1 LPAVIGAR
9 LHRLDAPVRAA
20 AELVAMAEPMEAA
33 LLERLLP
40 PDVVAALDSERL
52 LATVP
57 DRRRQQVRTVHPL
70 YAEALRATVPPLRA
84 RDHRRRLA
92 DALAVTGARRRG
104 DRVRLAVWCMEAGI
118 RDDPDLFLA
127 GAREAAGGLEHDL
140 AGRLAQAAVDAG
152 GSFDAQLVLLQQLP
166 YQGRAAEA
174 LDRAE
179 ALERA
184 VPGDH
189 DRVRLAVL
197 RSNLHLIV
205 GRVEAAGRVL
215 DAAIGQVADPRSR
228 VRLELHRAGQAFTVG
243 RVAECLALGSRVLDA
258 TGSDPA
264 VVERMAGS
272 RVRALANAGRT
283 ADAIALAD
291 QALGG
296 LDAEALAG
304 PRAAQIRMAKLQAV
318 AFHGDL
324 DQALA
329 MADAGVA
336 ETRSGPAATLRA
348 FWTHELG
355 QTLLLAGR
363 PGSARRW
370 LRETLAVMPVEGLP
384 ATAQLWGTDGL
395 AEAGALLGDADEAAR
410 QAERLRAILPPE
422 FVAPRRNGSV
432 WAVAARG
439 ELSQARDLAR
449 RHADE
454 LQQAGSFWLAAWVLH
469 DAARLGAATKVA
481 ADLEALARRCQGRL
495 APALARSAA
504 ALAGGAAAS
513 LDQVADE
520 LAALGCNLVA
530 AEAAAEASRRHR
542 EAGRLGSALSSAA
555 RADRL
560 AAGCEGARTPLLDA
574 PRQRA
579 PLTAREREVAGL
591 AARGLSDRA
600 IAARLHLSVRT
611 VQSHLYRSYRK
622 LGIGDRGE
630 LEAVV
635 TDTVQAARQE
645 T

>member
-1 LPAVIGAR
+1 MTAWPLVGRGRQLDRLLQVMTAGGHAGLVVAGPAGIGKTRLLDEARRRGEAARVGVHWAVASAAAAEIPFGALAHLVPTRTGEGDLAATLTATTARLLGDGARRVAVIVDDAQLLDAASSTLLLHLAANTPVAVVVTVRTGAVADTGAWWRDLEHLRLEELDEPSAAEALTAALDGPVDSALLSSLFRLSQGNPLLLRELVDGGLASGAIERRRGVWLAVRPLVAAATLPAVIGAR
-9 LHRLDAPVRAA
+9 LDRLDAPVRAA

-140 AGRLAQAAVDAG
+140 AGRLVQAAVDAG

-215 DAAIGQVADPRSR
+215 DGAIG
-228 VRLELHRAGQAFTVG
+228 
-243 RVAECLALGSRVLDA
+243 
-258 TGSDPA
+258 
-264 VVERMAGS
+264 
-272 RVRALANAGRT
+272 
-283 ADAIALAD
+283 
-291 QALGG
+291 
-296 LDAEALAG
+296 
-304 PRAAQIRMAKLQAV
+304 
-318 AFHGDL
+318 
-324 DQALA
+324 
-329 MADAGVA
+329 
-336 ETRSGPAATLRA
+336 
-348 FWTHELG
+348 
-355 QTLLLAGR
+355 
-363 PGSARRW
+363 
-370 LRETLAVMPVEGLP
+370 
-384 ATAQLWGTDGL
+384 
-395 AEAGALLGDADEAAR
+395 
-410 QAERLRAILPPE
+410 
-422 FVAPRRNGSV
+422 
-432 WAVAARG
+432 
-439 ELSQARDLAR
+439 
-449 RHADE
+449 
-454 LQQAGSFWLAAWVLH
+454 
-469 DAARLGAATKVA
+469 
-481 ADLEALARRCQGRL
+481 
-495 APALARSAA
+495 
-504 ALAGGAAAS
+504 
-513 LDQVADE
+513 QVADE